1 MSKIIGISFGHSAAA
16 VLIEDNKLLFA
27 IEEEKLTRIKGHI
40 TFPSKSIEYIL
51 NKRNLKPEDIDFVA
65 LGCENIFEFG
75 HSILQIKEQFGSKSY
90 FFYFIGKLINLI
102 KT

>member
-40 TFPSKSIEYIL
+40 TFPSK
-51 NKRNLKPEDIDFVA
+51 
-65 LGCENIFEFG
+65 
-75 HSILQIKEQFGSKSY
+75 
-90 FFYFIGKLINLI
+90 
-102 KT
+102 